1 MLVPLLTLSHVPTY
15 KNDQCKENCC
25 IPEHLNY
32 NVSQVLYLKGTGGM
46 EIPLFGSNH
55 PETADEIPYWEEPF
69 RVYYD
74 IVVKDFLSQEELNQL
89 EVYVGCGGCVESE
102 DEPVDG
108 TRITDLQL
116 QAPHLEPFTQTRYY
130 SIFKP
135 DDPADSQFRSFSSYD
150 LLPDENLGNC
160 SEKHMTV
167 RLRDGRP
174 DPKTVLVWGAV
185 IGREERFTPEE
196 LISFPIFVL
205 KNHGED
211 WNDKW
216 WTILIVIFS
225 VIFLVYLSAWACYRC
240 RVSWRDTNAD
250 GTRMTRIDCCA
261 CSHSRWPAVFWKW
274 LWPKEEGEDEKRDV
288 KMIWKWL
295 SPKKEGRDGKRDCK
309 MTDFREILYRIA
321 QLSFL
326 VAAFEELVH
335 VWIAASGL
343 PEGIEIDT
351 LAGYIIV
358 FVSQI
363 IPLLFTMLLWRTVR
377 YRKALHEQYEMEN
390 CRLCCYAYKAFDGD
404 NMFQKW
410 RKDRRITPVEYLRR
424 GEDASKKTCLRALF
438 ERVSCFLCFKC
449 VRTTIKNEGKDSEI
463 YLVDCWTAMTS
474 PSFAILEIASGIL
487 LFFWFG
493 AGFFVGPT
501 AIILSGFIRLL
512 QMCFDKNET
521 EMKKPSQPSFTSRSE
536 SFVGTTFD
544 QIPIATPIPN
554 SLEKTPLL
562 AWKINLND
570 I

>member
-15 KNDQCKENCC
+15 KNDKCKENCC

-46 EIPLFGSNH
+46 EIPLFGSDH

-74 IVVKDFLSQEELNQL
+74 IVVRDFLSQEELNHL

-160 SEKHMTV
+160 SKKHMTV

-174 DPKTVLVWGAV
+174 NPKTALVWGAV
-185 IGREERFTPEE
+185 IGREERFKPEE
-196 LISFPIFVL
+196 LIAFPMFVL
-205 KNHGED
+205 RNHGED

-216 WTILIVIFS
+216 WTILIVIIA
-225 VIFLVYLSAWACYRC
+225 VIFLVYLNAWGCYRC
-240 RVSWRDTNAD
+240 RVSCVTRMNADGTRMNED

-274 LWPKEEGEDEKRDV
+274 VKPKKQGEDV
-288 KMIWKWL
+288 
-295 SPKKEGRDGKRDCK
+295 KRDCK

-321 QLSFL
+321 QISFL
-326 VAAFEELVH
+326 IAAFEELVH

-377 YRKALHEQYEMEN
+377 YRKALHEEYEMEN
-390 CRLCCYAYKAFDGD
+390 CRLCCNAYKAFE
-404 NMFQKW
+404 NSNVMRNSQRNNTKMP
-410 RKDRRITPVEYLRR
+410 RMPRIPR
-424 GEDASKKTCLRALF
+424 GCLGFLF
-438 ERVSCFLCFKC
+438 DIVSHILCFKC
-449 VRTTIKNEGKDSEI
+449 LKTTRKKGGSDSEI
-463 YLVDCWTAMTS
+463 YLASCWTAMTS

-493 AGFFVGPT
+493 AGFYVGPT

-521 EMKKPSQPSFTSRSE
+521 DKNP
-536 SFVGTTFD
+536 VGTIF
-544 QIPIATPIPN
+544 QRNIRPRPIIKPYVPSSTPLAVPIPK
-554 SLEKTPLL
+554 SLETTPLL
-562 AWKINLND
+562 AWKIQLNE

>member
-15 KNDQCKENCC
+15 KSDQCKENCC

-46 EIPLFGSNH
+46 EIPLFGSDH

-74 IVVKDFLSQEELNQL
+74 IVVRDFLSQEELNQL

-102 DEPVDG
+102 DEPVNG

-116 QAPHLEPFTQTRYY
+116 QAPHLEPFTQTRSY

-160 SEKHMTV
+160 SKKHMTV

-196 LISFPIFVL
+196 LISFPMFVL

-225 VIFLVYLSAWACYRC
+225 VIFLVYLNAWACYKC

-274 LWPKEEGEDEKRDV
+274 LWPKKEGEDEKRDF

-295 SPKKEGRDGKRDCK
+295 SPKKEGGDGKRDCK

-321 QLSFL
+321 QISFL

-335 VWIAASGL
+335 VRIAASGL

-363 IPLLFTMLLWRTVR
+363 IPLIFTMLLWRTVR
-377 YRKALHEQYEMEN
+377 YRKALHEQYKMEN
-390 CRLCCYAYKAFDGD
+390 CRLCCNAYKAFENSNLMRDSQRH
-404 NMFQKW
+404 NT
-410 RKDRRITPVEYLRR
+410 IER
-424 GEDASKKTCLRALF
+424 GCLGFIFDIASHI
-438 ERVSCFLCFKC
+438 LCFKC
-449 VRTTIKNEGKDSEI
+449 LKTTSKKGGSDSEI
-463 YLVDCWTAMTS
+463 YLTSCWTAMTS

-521 EMKKPSQPSFTSRSE
+521 DKNP
-536 SFVGTTFD
+536 VGTIFRRN
-544 QIPIATPIPN
+544 IKSEPIFNPYVPSSTPLAVPMPK

-562 AWKINLND
+562 AWKIQLNE